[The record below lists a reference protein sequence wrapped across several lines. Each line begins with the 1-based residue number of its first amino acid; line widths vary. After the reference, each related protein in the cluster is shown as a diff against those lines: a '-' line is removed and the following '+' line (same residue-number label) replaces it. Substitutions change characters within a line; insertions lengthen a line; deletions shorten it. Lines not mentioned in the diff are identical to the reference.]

1 MDLQIEIREQDGVT
15 VVACQGRLV
24 LSEETTQFGNQVRAL
39 LEQKPMIVMD
49 LSGLTYADSS
59 GIGTLMGLFVAARGR
74 SGEIKFAQPSDR
86 IAKVLKSMQLVGV
99 LGMYPHVDDAV
110 RSLKSGS
117 AAAPGP
123 F

>member
-1 MDLQIEIREQDGVT
+1 MDLEISTRTVEGVT
-15 VVACQGRLV
+15 VVAPVGKLV
-24 LSEETTQFGNQVRAL
+24 LGDDTTRLGARVREILEEDPV
-39 LEQKPMIVMD
+39 IVMD

-59 GIGTLMGLFVAARGR
+59 GIGTLMGLFIAARSR

-86 IAKVLKSMQLVGV
+86 LGQVLKAMQLVGV
-99 LGMYPHVDDAV
+99 MGMYPQVDDAV
-110 RSLKSGS
+110 RSLKDR